1 MKNWFRFHRDLGW
14 QLLALYLLLIIPFL
28 VTLWFFDTVVGE
40 RIQNDVAANDLS
52 LARAIAQETDLSIS
66 NALIAV
72 QELARYPGVIDADK
86 KSMES
91 LFSVILN
98 TRPDVNL
105 VYRLDA
111 DGIMLYHY
119 PVGPGSTL
127 GIDFSFR
134 DYYQRALEST
144 TPLVSKGRISP
155 TTEQAVAT
163 AVMPI
168 RSADGRFL
176 GLVGTN
182 IRLKSLSETLTAIV
196 SEHQT
201 VEGLQLAILDSS
213 AQIIAYPDS
222 ELLLHP
228 ASDLLPGIYEHVLA
242 GESGTIT
249 TTGPDDEERLYTYA
263 PSADRAFEMNV
274 NLCFGN
280 LVIYG
285 IEVFHKR
292 LPVCLPDFTLRV
304 RNRAR

>member
-176 GLVGTN
+176 GLVAEHCGDGCHRRGT
-182 IRLKSLSETLTAIV
+182 RRHGHRARCRDPCGRRVQLLSAPDQV
-196 SEHQT
+196 HHREHRSVDT
-201 VEGLQLAILDSS
+201 
-213 AQIIAYPDS
+213 
-222 ELLLHP
+222 H
-228 ASDLLPGIYEHVLA
+228 LA
-242 GESGTIT
+242 GSPEG
-249 TTGPDDEERLYTYA
+249 
-263 PSADRAFEMNV
+263 
-274 NLCFGN
+274 
-280 LVIYG
+280 
-285 IEVFHKR
+285 
-292 LPVCLPDFTLRV
+292 
-304 RNRAR
+304 